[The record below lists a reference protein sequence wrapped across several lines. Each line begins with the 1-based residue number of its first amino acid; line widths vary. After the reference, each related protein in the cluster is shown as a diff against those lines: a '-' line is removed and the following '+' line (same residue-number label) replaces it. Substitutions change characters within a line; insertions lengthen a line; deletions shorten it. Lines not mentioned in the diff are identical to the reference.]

1 MVMSGRAPATV
12 CQVPGQVPG
21 SMLGKD
27 NFRYF
32 QLAERVYTLDG
43 TTAKILKNRNGKL
56 DDFELSKGDAVA
68 LILKAVVL

>member
-21 SMLGKD
+21 SMLMLGKD

-43 TTAKILKNRNGKL
+43 TTAKI
-56 DDFELSKGDAVA
+56 
-68 LILKAVVL
+68 